1 MLKCCITTSSRVLG
15 FTKPTMQLLS
25 CTDRRFGQDSFMPSK
40 VTQFLPKVFCI
51 LKCMGKFFLFWNLS
65 LSTSLGSM
73 QWRRFCHSFWKNTR
87 WQVIVTRRK
96 QTCQLCPSTACLGWE
111 IFKHLQKWCG
121 TRILLSIGRISL
133 LYRTISVFLK
143 FARKYSKNPKWYGTQ
158 ILPRFGNFWASVE
171 FHYHNVSFC
180 LFRGQN

>member
-51 LKCMGKFFLFWNLS
+51 LKCMGKFFYFESYPFPLQLVQCNGEDFAIVSEKTPDGRSYS
-65 LSTSLGSM
+65 LDENKLVSCAHPLPVLAGKFSST
-73 QWRRFCHSFWKNTR
+73 CKN
-87 WQVIVTRRK
+87 VF
-96 QTCQLCPSTACLGWE
+96 PSSET
-111 IFKHLQKWCG
+111 KWYG

-143 FARKYSKNPKWYGTQ
+143 FLRKYSKNPK
-158 ILPRFGNFWASVE
+158 
-171 FHYHNVSFC
+171 
-180 LFRGQN
+180 